1 MNEELII
8 PDWLVK
14 VMRDEINT
22 CYDNRRELE
31 INKMLTREDENLLIG
46 RSGILLELLERF
58 K

>member
-1 MNEELII
+1 MNEEFII

-14 VMRDEINT
+14 VMRDEINS

-31 INKMLTREDENLLIG
+31 INGMMTREDENLLIG

>member
-1 MNEELII
+1 MNEEFII

-14 VMRDEINT
+14 VMRDEINL
-22 CYDNRRELE
+22 CYDNRREFE
-31 INKMLTREDENLLIG
+31 INHALTKEDENLLIG